1 MEESILQSIKLM
13 LGIDKDCTD
22 FDQSL
27 IIHINSVCSA
37 MHQLGSG
44 CMIDSAEDTWS
55 QKLYWATIET
65 FAMIKSYVYLKVKLL
80 FDPPTNSAVIEAM
93 NRQISELEWRLTVSG
108 DLSQNGI

>member
-27 IIHINSVCSA
+27 MIHINSVCSA
-37 MHQLGSG
+37 MSQLGDG
-44 CMIDSAEDTWS
+44 CMIESAEDTWS
-55 QKLYWATIET
+55 QKLYWATTET
-65 FAMIKSYVYLKVKLL
+65 FSMVKSYIYLKVKLL

-93 NRQISELEWRLTVSG
+93 NRQISELEWRLCISG
-108 DLSQNGI
+108 DLVNGGL